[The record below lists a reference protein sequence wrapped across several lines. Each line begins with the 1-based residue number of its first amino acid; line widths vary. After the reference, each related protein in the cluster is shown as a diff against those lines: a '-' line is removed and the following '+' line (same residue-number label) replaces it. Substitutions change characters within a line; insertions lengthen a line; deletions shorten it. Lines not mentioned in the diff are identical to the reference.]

1 LGKVKVDCKSLG
13 TVFNCS
19 CSIAFK
25 ICIVEILNI
34 TLQEE
39 AKGVFSIPNPNPQKI
54 KVSKYH
60 NPLTKLSLMLLLSTT
75 GSTHRE
81 RHRERER
88 ERERKSQVWFSHLIP
103 SLQYQNQGK

>member
-39 AKGVFSIPNPNPQKI
+39 AKGVFSIPNPNPEKN
-54 KVSKYH
+54 KLSKYH
-60 NPLTKLSLMLLLSTT
+60 DNPLTKLSLMLLFSTR
-75 GSTHRE
+75 GLKHIQRKRGRE
-81 RHRERER
+81 
-88 ERERKSQVWFSHLIP
+88 KITSMVLPSHTFTTI
-103 SLQYQNQGK
+103 SESR